1 MESFYQKI
9 QALKQN
15 PATSKAGS
23 RWSTDE
29 VGKLMASIKAKKSFK
44 DIAKEHQRTEG
55 SITSKLL
62 SIGESMVRD
71 GKDINEVS
79 KLINLPVKDIQEQLE
94 KNKDKPVKKI
104 AIKEST
110 TEDSEVIEEKKEI
123 ILTEKQKEALEA
135 FKSKKNI
142 FLTGVAGAGKSVTI
156 KSIIDYCLSKGINFG
171 VTATTGTAAFLIGGK
186 TLHSYLGIGLAK
198 DEPEVLLEKLKEN
211 KMFNVIKK
219 LRQLDALIIDEI
231 SMLDIELFNKISQY
245 ISLIRRNKEPFG
257 GIQVILT
264 GDFCQLEPVE
274 GDYCFKSE
282 EWKKLDLEVVYLKK
296 MIRQNDDKDF
306 QKMLMELRYGY
317 CSEETL
323 EKLQS
328 LKKTEF
334 GEIKPTKLYAH
345 NFDVDKI
352 NQKEY
357 NDLLKS
363 GAKKVEYEVKYDVKS
378 KDKEKTKKWVKNM
391 DIPETIE
398 LCIGAQ
404 IVVLANLD
412 QDKGIVNGTRGK
424 IIELLPN
431 KVKIKR
437 VNNTICDIEYHKCI
451 NSENPDINVSY
462 MPLKLAYALTIHRSQ
477 GMTLDALEV
486 DIGNK
491 IFAAGQAYTALS
503 RARNLKSVK
512 VIEVSPDSFIT
523 RKSVIKFYKKLENS
537 DNKEKEIVV

>member
-1 MESFYQKI
+1 MYQMFK
-9 QALKQN
+9 ALK
-15 PATSKAGS
+15 SKPETAKTGT

-29 VGKLMASIKAKKSFK
+29 IGKLMNSIKAKKSFK
-44 DIAKEHQRTEG
+44 EIALEHQRTEG

-62 SIGESMVRD
+62 AIGADMVTD
-71 GKDINEVS
+71 GKDIKEVS
-79 KLINLPVKDIQEQLE
+79 KVINLSVSLIKEQIE
-94 KNKDKPVKKI
+94 KNKDKPAKKI
-104 AIKEST
+104 VLKEVN
-110 TEDSEVIEEKKEI
+110 DDIEEIEVKKEI
-123 ILTEKQKEALEA
+123 VLTADQNKAITS
-135 FKSKKNI
+135 FKAKNNI

-156 KSIIDYCLSKGINFG
+156 KSIIDYCLSEGLQFG

-198 DEPEVLLEKLKEN
+198 EDPQELLVRLKDN
-211 KMFNVIKK
+211 KNFNVIKK

-231 SMLDIELFNKISQY
+231 SMLDKELFDKISKY
-245 ISLIRRNKEPFG
+245 IALIRRNDKPFG
-257 GIQVILT
+257 GLQVVLT
-264 GDFCQLEPVE
+264 GDFCQLEPVD

-282 EWKKLDLEVVYLKK
+282 EWKKLELDVVYLKK
-296 MIRQNDDKDF
+296 MIRQNEDEEF

-317 CSEETL
+317 CSDETFN
-323 EKLQS
+323 KLQS

-334 GEIKPTKLYAH
+334 GEIKPTKLYPH

-357 NDLLKS
+357 ADLIKS
-363 GAKKVEYEVKYDVKS
+363 GAKKMEYEVKYEVKS
-378 KDKEKTKKWVKNM
+378 KDKEKTIKWVKNM
-391 DIPETIE
+391 DIPEKIE
-398 LCIGAQ
+398 LCVGAQ

-431 KVKIKR
+431 KIKIKR
-437 VNNTICDIEYHKCI
+437 VNNTVCNIEYHKCV
-451 NSENPDINVSY
+451 NAENPEITVSY
-462 MPLKLAYALTIHRSQ
+462 LPVKLAYALTIHRSQ
-477 GMTLDALEV
+477 GMTLDALEI

-512 VIEVSPDSFIT
+512 VIEVSKDSFIT
-523 RKSVIKFYKKLENS
+523 RKSVIKFYKKLDELTNN
-537 DNKEKEIVV
+537 DKEIVV

>member
-1 MESFYQKI
+1 
-9 QALKQN
+9 
-15 PATSKAGS
+15 
-23 RWSTDE
+23 
-29 VGKLMASIKAKKSFK
+29 
-44 DIAKEHQRTEG
+44 
-55 SITSKLL
+55 
-62 SIGESMVRD
+62 MVRD

-104 AIKEST
+104 AIKEPI

-123 ILTEKQKEALEA
+123 VLTEKQKEALEA
-135 FKSKKNI
+135 FKEKKNI
-142 FLTGVAGAGKSVTI
+142 FLTGVAGAGKSVTL
-156 KSIIDYCLSKGINFG
+156 KSIMDYCLSEGMNFG

-186 TLHSYLGIGLAK
+186 TLHSYLGIGLGK

-211 KMFNVIKK
+211 KMFHVIKK

-231 SMLDIELFNKISQY
+231 SMLDLELFNKISQY
-245 ISLIRRNKEPFG
+245 ISLIRRSKEPFG
-257 GIQVILT
+257 GLQIILT
-264 GDFCQLEPVE
+264 GDFCQLEPVD

-282 EWKKLDLEVVYLKK
+282 EWKKLELEVIYLKK
-296 MIRQNDDKDF
+296 MIRQNNDKEF

-317 CSEETL
+317 CSDETL
-323 EKLQS
+323 EKLQL

-334 GEIKPTKLYAH
+334 GEIKPTKLYSH

-357 NDLLKS
+357 NDLIKS
-363 GAKKVEYEVKYDVKS
+363 GAKKVEYEVKYNVKS

-391 DIPETIE
+391 DIPEKIE
-398 LCIGAQ
+398 LCVGAQ

-424 IIELLPN
+424 IIDLLSN
-431 KVKIKR
+431 KIKIKR
-437 VNNTICDIEYHKCI
+437 VDNSVCDIEYHKCM
-451 NSENPDINVSY
+451 NAENPEITVSY
-462 MPLKLAYALTIHRSQ
+462 MPVKLAYALTIHRSQ

-523 RKSVIKFYKKLENS
+523 RKSVIKFYKKLENLDNL
-537 DNKEKEIVV
+537 DNKENSENKQK